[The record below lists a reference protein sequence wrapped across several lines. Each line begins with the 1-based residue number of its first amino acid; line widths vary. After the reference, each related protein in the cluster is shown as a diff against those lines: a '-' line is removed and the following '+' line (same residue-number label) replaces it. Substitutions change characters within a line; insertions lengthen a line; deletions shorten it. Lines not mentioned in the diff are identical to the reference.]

1 MRRRSTAC
9 GVLPDLS
16 AGSVPSMIAVK
27 GTFSRKTAV
36 ASRRALPLTATT
48 TSAPGRL
55 VNGWTETS
63 FGSPGATGALGAPR
77 ADALPPSTAAK
88 IATHAAD
95 MRTLEPI
102 TITGSISEGHQR
114 RCGQPIMAAPRIRL
128 HGHQRLQIAAANHAG
143 EMLVIARAG
152 PVRLQAHPTVVAV
165 GCQRRDLAAPVDSA
179 FAHRPPDRLVPLH
192 TSVLP
197 PPVSAARHGQLPVS
211 IGVGN
216 LARDIT
222 VCRIPNYLQIRM
234 IDRG

>member
-1 MRRRSTAC
+1 MRRRSTSC

-16 AGSVPSMIAVK
+16 IGSVPSMIAVK
-27 GTFSRKTAV
+27 GTFSTKTAV

-114 RCGQPIMAAPRIRL
+114 RCGQPHASAYTVTSDFRLRPQIM
-128 HGHQRLQIAAANHAG
+128 
-143 EMLVIARAG
+143 
-152 PVRLQAHPTVVAV
+152 
-165 GCQRRDLAAPVDSA
+165 
-179 FAHRPPDRLVPLH
+179 
-192 TSVLP
+192 
-197 PPVSAARHGQLPVS
+197 
-211 IGVGN
+211 
-216 LARDIT
+216 LAR
-222 VCRIPNYLQIRM
+222 CLSLPGPGQ
-234 IDRG
+234 

>member
-1 MRRRSTAC
+1 MRRRTTSC

-16 AGSVPSMIAVK
+16 IGSVPSMIAVK

-102 TITGSISEGHQR
+102 TITDKLLKKSVSRKGAKPQR
-114 RCGQPIMAAPRIRL
+114 KATQGFLCGFAPWRDHLILTQSR
-128 HGHQRLQIAAANHAG
+128 
-143 EMLVIARAG
+143 ESSDC
-152 PVRLQAHPTVVAV
+152 VR
-165 GCQRRDLAAPVDSA
+165 RS
-179 FAHRPPDRLVPLH
+179 
-192 TSVLP
+192 
-197 PPVSAARHGQLPVS
+197 
-211 IGVGN
+211 
-216 LARDIT
+216 
-222 VCRIPNYLQIRM
+222 
-234 IDRG
+234 